1 MDSQSFAGS
10 GMKQDLKMI
19 LQDRRFVMK
28 RELKVKR
35 EIQNNIWVRLEIMNI
50 RSDRL
55 VFCMRPLRRL
65 FSVVSNV
72 IAAQNNIH
80 KERRTMKVL
89 YSLIK

>member
-1 MDSQSFAGS
+1 
-10 GMKQDLKMI
+10 
-19 LQDRRFVMK
+19 MK

-35 EIQNNIWVRLEIMNI
+35 EIQNNIWVRLAIMNI

-55 VFCMRPLRRL
+55 ELCMRPLRRL

-80 KERRTMKVL
+80 KERRTMKVP